1 MVKKPPI
8 RVALDLETT
17 GLHAEQDAILE
28 VAAIKFQG
36 STILDKM
43 ETLISPGR
51 SIPFRVQRLT
61 GITPQ
66 HVADA
71 PDFKSIARQ
80 LQLFLSDYPIVGH
93 SIPFDVGFLR
103 RQGLVRNNPLID
115 TFELAAVLLPSLPSY
130 NLGQVAQAL
139 DIRVASERHRAMV
152 DSLLAM
158 QVFLALHQRLQDVD
172 LALLKDL
179 ANLDAPRTWPL
190 LAFFRQ
196 ELLDRIARDD
206 LQKAPLRG
214 SLGDRFAAQL
224 GMDPRVLSF
233 AISRHHKPVPE
244 PEGAETQ
251 GIVVENTQVD
261 QIPIS
266 ILASSLDVPITD
278 SLETLVE
285 VIPEEIVAS
294 SKFSR
299 DMHHSDEGPQD
310 SALFSTA
317 NVFQAQAL
325 AGQSPQ
331 DTRLQH
337 PHMHVGYQT
346 AYKAVRQALEDHKSL
361 LIEVTIG
368 ANDYTPVLIPAL
380 EWLCD
385 SLIGAVDEDPTPRR
399 LIIACANQQGAR
411 RLIEHVLPRLRAYVK
426 DQMPVAYL
434 AERDGYLCV
443 HRWFGSALR
452 RTSGELSAEQARGLA
467 KLALWAQQTLTGE
480 RSELTLLPQEISAWE
495 RISSGVER
503 VPLADGRHEAPYQRC
518 LYRQKGYC
526 FVRRAEERVKA
537 ARIVVTTHAG
547 LFDDLS
553 SPHSLLRTIEQRLI
567 LDADLLEEERARWN
581 SAELD
586 YTRLLRLLNTVGV
599 ELPDGR
605 YQGLLALAA
614 PALRENGPG
623 GLSTTPT
630 VGKSELDMRML
641 SWFQT
646 LRQARSALENLFIAL
661 GNLLQEGV
669 NSGARDKGKSDS
681 AGRNFGGRNNE
692 RIDQPLRLTAQLR
705 NLASWMEV
713 EQAWQQAAHRLQ
725 AVIDLVHVA
734 EKIMLTTPRSH
745 HRLDLGSGEDES
757 LAWELA
763 ALAQQLLDQKQLGQQ
778 VLTVN
783 SNDASGIEKDDA
795 TVYWLRMP
803 SAPQPLTHQRQPES
817 ARATAKSTSQVP
829 SIHYAESSPVLYA
842 QDIQTASHLKKY
854 VLTPN
859 ASAIFA
865 GVALSVDHNFSFY
878 RGRLGLETDACPAL
892 SVVTEHHEQTL
903 LYLPNDIPE
912 PNVPQYQRH
921 LDDAIVQLAT
931 MLDGQLVVLFTSY
944 AALRSS
950 YGTVKPLLEARGI
963 LVLGHGIDGSPR
975 QLWQMFQSQERV
987 VLLGTGS
994 FWDGT
999 DEISRTPACVLLAR
1013 LPMPVLNDPPIAA
1026 RAEQHSDQLHQVT
1039 VPMASLRVRR
1049 ALNRLAW
1056 SSTGRNAVVIF
1067 DRRVISKEYGAT
1079 VLHTLPQCSQR
1090 QGGVSPMPE
1099 IILDWLTATGSWD

>member
-1 MVKKPPI
+1 MVNKPPI

-36 STILDKM
+36 ATIVDKM
-43 ETLISPGR
+43 ETLVSPGR

-66 HVADA
+66 HVSDA
-71 PDFKSIARQ
+71 PGFESIASQ
-80 LQLFLSDYPIVGH
+80 LHQFLKDYPIVGH

-103 RQGLVRNNPLID
+103 RHGLVRNNPLID
-115 TFELAAVLLPSLPSY
+115 TFELATVLLPSLPSY
-130 NLGQVAQAL
+130 NLGQVAEAL
-139 DIRVASERHRAMV
+139 NVPVAPGRHRAMV
-152 DSLLAM
+152 DTILAM
-158 QVFLALHQRLQDVD
+158 QVFLALHQRLQAVD
-172 LALLKDL
+172 LSLLKDL
-179 ANLDAPRTWPL
+179 ANLDAPRGWPL

-196 ELLDRIARDD
+196 ELRDRLARDG
-206 LQKAPLRG
+206 LQQAPLRG

-233 AISRHHKPVPE
+233 AIARHNGLEQGV
-244 PEGAETQ
+244 EGEDLAEIAA
-251 GIVVENTQVD
+251 GDGHVEQT
-261 QIPIS
+261 PSS
-266 ILASSLDVPITD
+266 ILASSVDVPITD

-285 VIPEEIVAS
+285 VIPEEVIPAS
-294 SKFSR
+294 GTTLL
-299 DMHHSDEGPQD
+299 SDEVPQE
-310 SALFSTA
+310 SALSSPAATVQEPA
-317 NVFQAQAL
+317 PSEQ
-325 AGQSPQ
+325 GQQ
-331 DTRLQH
+331 NTQLQQ

-346 AYKAVRQALEDHKSL
+346 AYKVVRQALEEHKSL

-368 ANDYTPVLIPAL
+368 ANDYTPVLLPAL
-380 EWLCD
+380 EWLCETPD
-385 SLIGAVDEDPTPRR
+385 DAAGEDAPPRR
-399 LIIACANQQGAR
+399 LVIACASQQGAR
-411 RLIEHVLPRLRAYVK
+411 RFVEHVLPRLQTYLK
-426 DQMPVAYL
+426 DQLPVAYL

-480 RSELTLLPQEISAWE
+480 RSELTMLPQEISAWE

-503 VPLADGRHEAPYQRC
+503 VPLADGRVETPYQRC
-518 LYRQKGYC
+518 LYRRKGYC
-526 FVRRAEERVKA
+526 FVSRAEERVKA

-553 SPHSLLRTIEQRLI
+553 SPHSLLRAVEHRLM
-567 LDADLLEEERARWN
+567 LDADLLEEESARWH
-581 SAELD
+581 SAELVH
-586 YTRLLRLLNTVGV
+586 TRLLRMLNTIGV
-599 ELPDGR
+599 ELPGGR

-630 VGKSELDMRML
+630 IGKSELDTRML
-641 SWFQT
+641 TWFLT
-646 LRQARSALENLFIAL
+646 IRQARTAVDNLFIAL

-669 NSGARDKGKSDS
+669 NSSARDKGKAEV
-681 AGRNFGGRNNE
+681 AGRNYGGRNNE

-705 NLASWMEV
+705 NMATWVEV
-713 EQAWQQAAHRLQ
+713 ERAWQQVAQRLQ

-734 EKIMLTTPRSH
+734 EKIMLTTQRSR

-763 ALAQQLLDQKQLGQQ
+763 ALAQRFLDQKQLGQQ
-778 VLTVN
+778 ALMGD
-783 SNDASGIEKDDA
+783 SNGMNGAGEDNAK
-795 TVYWLRMP
+795 VYWMRMP
-803 SAPQPLTHQRQPES
+803 PAPQLPAQQRQPDSTTVTPE
-817 ARATAKSTSQVP
+817 STSQAP
-829 SIHYAESSPVLYA
+829 SIHYAESSPTLYA
-842 QDIQTASHLKKY
+842 QHIQTAALLKEY
-854 VLTPN
+854 ILTPN

-878 RGRLGLETDACPAL
+878 RGRLGLEADVCPAL
-892 SVVTEHHEQTL
+892 SVVTEHHEQSL

-912 PNVPQYQRH
+912 PNMPQYQRH

-950 YGTVKPLLEARGI
+950 YGAVKPLLEARGI

-975 QLWQMFQSQERV
+975 QLWQMFHTQERV

-1013 LPMPVLNDPPIAA
+1013 LPMPVLNDPPTAA
-1026 RAEQHSDQLHQVT
+1026 RAEPYSDQLHQVT
-1039 VPMASLRVRR
+1039 VPMAALRVRR

-1056 SSTGRNAVVIF
+1056 SSARRNAVVLF
-1067 DRRVISKEYGAT
+1067 DRRVISREYGAT

-1090 QGGVSPMPE
+1090 QGAVSHMPE